1 MHPPAIQTID
11 NKQIEFWFDVEIK
24 IGKEL
29 NYLNTIILMIYLQIL
44 IAFIQLDN
52 MSLPFLICIFI
63 PSTPSNSNS
72 KLPLTVQLTL
82 ITI

>member
-1 MHPPAIQTID
+1 MHPAIQTID

-52 MSLPFLICIFI
+52 MSLPCLICFI
-63 PSTPSNSNS
+63 HSIN
-72 KLPLTVQLTL
+72 TL
-82 ITI
+82 IL

>member
-1 MHPPAIQTID
+1 MHPAIQTID

-52 MSLPFLICIFI
+52 MSLLCLICSLP
-63 PSTPSNSNS
+63 PSTP
-72 KLPLTVQLTL
+72 
-82 ITI
+82 

>member
-1 MHPPAIQTID
+1 MHPAIQTID

-52 MSLPFLICIFI
+52 MSLQCLICINI
-63 PSTPSNSNS
+63 PSTPSFYNW
-72 KLPLTVQLTL
+72 KLPPKTKKIVTK
-82 ITI
+82 

>member
-1 MHPPAIQTID
+1 MHPAIQTID
-11 NKQIEFWFDVEIK
+11 NKHIEFWFDVEIK

-52 MSLPFLICIFI
+52 MSLPLLICIFI
-63 PSTPSNSNS
+63 PSTPSNCNS
-72 KLPLTVQLTL
+72 KLP
-82 ITI
+82 